1 MNEDLV
7 YGLLFGNILL
17 LYLIGLRIRVVKRD
31 VEFLREVVL
40 ALGDHPFFDILG
52 MKITR
57 MMVEEEEDESG
68 VPDAFR
74 QWDES

>member
-1 MNEDLV
+1 MNEDIV

-17 LYLIGLRIRVVKRD
+17 LYLIGLRIRIVKRD

-40 ALGDHPFFDILG
+40 ALGEHPFFDILG
-52 MKITR
+52 MKITH
-57 MMVEEEEDESG
+57 MMVKEEEDESE
-68 VPDAFR
+68 VPAAFQ